1 MSAAN
6 MHTVGTAALV
16 RRSVGDFSGGDNQ
29 GIFVLG
35 DFVGGAQMVPVGV
48 AY

>member
-29 GIFVLG
+29 ASLFLAIS
-35 DFVGGAQMVPVGV
+35 
-48 AY
+48 